1 MNSHEADEW
10 FAKNFTGKP
19 TDQREIIRAAYDA
32 GARQERERAIAIC
45 NHVSLMWLDGVAR
58 SAANLIREQIANEGN
73 FTPSSKTS

>member
-1 MNSHEADEW
+1 MNSHKADEW

-32 GARQERERAIAIC
+32 GLKAERERAFAIC

-58 SAANLIREQIANEGN
+58 SAANLIREEIGRE
-73 FTPSSKTS
+73 